1 MSKVSRLL
9 AIDASVLRSAG
20 EKTGHSAHSAKVL
33 ALILE
38 IGHRSVICSEIQQEW
53 NKHQSRI
60 AIKWRSAMIARKRLI
75 KTDIGAH
82 RQRITDVVNNLQH
95 LTEAKRSALTKDV
108 HMLAAAAHADH
119 LIVTGDLA
127 LKTLCDDH
135 LTENVEW
142 LLAWIHDTEMQRQ
155 ALLARLIELTKVK
168 PYPQLP
174 T

>member
-1 MSKVSRLL
+1 
-9 AIDASVLRSAG
+9 
-20 EKTGHSAHSAKVL
+20 
-33 ALILE
+33 
-38 IGHRSVICSEIQQEW
+38 
-53 NKHQSRI
+53 
-60 AIKWRSAMIARKRLI
+60 
-75 KTDIGAH
+75 
-82 RQRITDVVNNLQH
+82 
-95 LTEAKRSALTKDV
+95 
-108 HMLAAAAHADH
+108 MLAAAAHADH